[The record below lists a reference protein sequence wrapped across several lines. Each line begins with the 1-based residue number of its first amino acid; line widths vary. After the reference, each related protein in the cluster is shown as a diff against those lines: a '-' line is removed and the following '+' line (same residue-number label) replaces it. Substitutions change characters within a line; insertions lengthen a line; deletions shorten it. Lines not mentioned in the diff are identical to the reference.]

1 MHTCK
6 SDPES
11 DREELHECTR
21 CCLRDISR
29 NWPYT
34 TFGFLNYASI
44 ICRCLGVSTSVLG
57 KQVVLKTQTRPLCSV
72 IYLLG
77 KLLYLFNRGER
88 RSSRRALKWPFF
100 SSFFFKL
107 YSCASHSCA
116 PSKSFSLINQAG
128 GPHLRNEFID
138 TVITVITGDCPARAG
153 IPSPRCRLSN
163 GLMAPVMSPC
173 IPAARRPPGCRSWR
187 RLVKFIQRWPAAT
200 TAEHVEGKEV
210 MEEEVEVVEK

>member
-1 MHTCK
+1 MFCDLSFGEAAVFVKQGGAQEQQTCIK
-6 SDPES
+6 MA
-11 DREELHECTR
+11 
-21 CCLRDISR
+21 
-29 NWPYT
+29 
-34 TFGFLNYASI
+34 F
-44 ICRCLGVSTSVLG
+44 
-57 KQVVLKTQTRPLCSV
+57 
-72 IYLLG
+72 
-77 KLLYLFNRGER
+77 
-88 RSSRRALKWPFF
+88 
-100 SSFFFKL
+100 FFFKL
-107 YSCASHSCA
+107 CLCASHSCA

-210 MEEEVEVVEK
+210 REEEVEK